1 MSWKSL
7 SILLVLASAALGCNM
22 HSKSMPPPVT
32 LAPTDAYTLDT
43 GDRLRVIVFGQDN
56 LSRSFTVDAS
66 GYVAMTLIG
75 SVKARGATTRQLEQR
90 IAGALSGT
98 YVKDPRVS
106 VEVEIY
112 RPFFILGEVENPG
125 QFPFV
130 NGITIENAVAIAGG
144 FTERANERK
153 IRVTRRLGEE
163 NVTSYMPSFETVRP
177 GDTIYVKERL
187 F

>member
-7 SILLVLASAALGCNM
+7 TTAVLTSFAVLGCNM
-22 HSKSMPPPVT
+22 HSTFMPPPVT

-43 GDRLRVIVFGQDN
+43 GDRLRIIVFGQDN

-66 GYVAMTLIG
+66 GNISMTLIG
-75 SVKARGATTRQLEQR
+75 TVRARGAGTRQLEQK
-90 IAGALSGT
+90 IANALSGT

-106 VEVEIY
+106 VEVEVY
-112 RPFFILGEVENPG
+112 RPFFILGEVRTPG
-125 QFPFV
+125 QFSFV

-144 FTERANERK
+144 FTDRANERK
-153 IRVTRRLGEE
+153 VRVTRRIGDE
-163 NVTSYMPSFETVRP
+163 NVSEILAPFESVRP